1 MYFFCKTFH
10 CTPAEY
16 YEQGCDDI
24 DALLLFENEVRSLK
38 ADKMEEAS
46 RNAGKHR

>member
-10 CTPAEY
+10 CTPEQY
-16 YEQGCDDI
+16 YAQECGDI
-24 DALLLFENEVRSLK
+24 DTLLLFENEVRIMK

-46 RNAGKHR
+46 RNARHH